1 MVKLVSAK
9 CPSCGASLK
18 LSKDDEQTKC
28 EYCHQTIIVDEA
40 IACYKLKIS
49 GTVSIEGIETNSD
62 LIDSANELLEM
73 KEFLKAKRKFLM
85 FSEKFPNNYQG
96 WLGLLIC
103 RTRNFTIKDNN
114 IMFENDVNKYYE
126 HFLKVAP
133 DDVKSDYVEVIEN
146 YLHPAADIKQVAKNI
161 VGKSKKISFKIDPKY
176 RPYIVPI
183 IFFTCGLS
191 LLTNSIFVGGLIW
204 FIAGLILIPQIYEK
218 CNLTKKKAIIISA
231 ILAIIGF
238 IAFAIESPYGF
249 VGQWN
254 TADKNYTIKFRDDN
268 SFVLKNNNEEISGTY
283 SHEYKDDVYYITIT
297 SENEKYN
304 NKIYKYDS
312 NEISSKELCL
322 FENNNCSIYFK
333 KNIGK

>member
-18 LSKDDEQTKC
+18 LSEEAEQTKC
-28 EYCHQTIIVDEA
+28 EYCHQTIIVDDA

-73 KEFLKAKRKFLM
+73 KEFLKAKRKFLE
-85 FSEKFPNNYQG
+85 FSEKCPNNYQG

-133 DDVKSDYVEVIEN
+133 NDVKDDYVEIIEN
-146 YLHPAADIKQVAKNI
+146 YLHPSEIKQIVKNNI
-161 VGKSKKISFKIDPKY
+161 TKNSSFKVDPKII
-176 RPYIVPI
+176 PYIAPI
-183 IFFTCGLS
+183 LLILCGFA
-191 LLTNSIFVGGLIW
+191 LLTNSIYIGGLLWMTGGI
-204 FIAGLILIPQIYEK
+204 LLIPKIREK
-218 CNLTKKKAIIISA
+218 INLSKKNSIIISVT
-231 ILAIIGF
+231 LGIIGF

-249 VGQWN
+249 IGQWN
-254 TADKNYTIKFRDDN
+254 TADKSYTIEFKDDN
-268 SFVLKNNNEEISGTY
+268 TFIIKNTNREINGTY
-283 SHEYKDDVYYITIT
+283 SHKYKDSVYYIIIT
-297 SENEKYN
+297 SENEEYN

-312 NEISSKELCL
+312 NEITSKELCL
-322 FENNNCSIYFK
+322 FENNNCSIYFE
-333 KNIGK
+333 KNIEE